1 MVKIGSVKNSQL
13 ELKTVAGWLQF
24 RWVRGNSRTALLFP
38 SNHLSCLQP
47 SAVLVLEGKV
57 AGSSEADVGI
67 KVPPHRGSKPLLNP
81 CSDGTSDGV
90 AVFLSFFFYQ
100 FAAWGLGCF
109 QTQTTQ
115 SHSHPCWWTGR
126 LRWSRVGHYPTWRVE
141 ENPLCPQP
149 GAAGIFCNWE
159 ARGNA
164 PPQSPRPS
172 SFLTHT
178 HTHTWGLQ
186 RRMWAVGTLPTDPSS
201 WPFGLP
207 QTWLWVTSCPIPACG
222 HLHWWSPQEAR
233 RRGSH
238 VLFGDKGAASHK
250 QKGCI
255 AFAFRIAEQKREL
268 HPCIKKDIVY
278 WF

>member
-149 GAAGIFCNWE
+149 GAAGIFATGKPE
-159 ARGNA
+159 ATLLHRA
-164 PPQSPRPS
+164 PGLRPS
-172 SFLTHT
+172 WHT
-178 HTHTWGLQ
+178 HTHTRGVSRGECEQWEHCL
-186 RRMWAVGTLPTDPSS
+186 RTLHPGPLVFHRHDFES
-201 WPFGLP
+201 
-207 QTWLWVTSCPIPACG
+207 QA
-222 HLHWWSPQEAR
+222 
-233 RRGSH
+233 
-238 VLFGDKGAASHK
+238 VLFLLVATCIGGLLRKQGGEGAMFCLAIK
-250 QKGCI
+250 V
-255 AFAFRIAEQKREL
+255 L
-268 HPCIKKDIVY
+268 HLTNRRVA
-278 WF
+278 

>member
-1 MVKIGSVKNSQL
+1 MVKSGSVKNSQL

-24 RWVRGNSRTALLFP
+24 RWVHGNARTALLFP

-90 AVFLSFFFYQ
+90 AVFLSFFFLPICSLEVRL
-100 FAAWGLGCF
+100 FSDPNHPIP
-109 QTQTTQ
+109 Q
-115 SHSHPCWWTGR
+115 SSLLMNRETEVKQG
-126 LRWSRVGHYPTWRVE
+126 WSLPYVKSRGKPIVPTARSSR
-141 ENPLCPQP
+141 N
-149 GAAGIFCNWE
+149 FCNWE

-178 HTHTWGLQ
+178 HTRGVSRGECEQWEHCL
-186 RRMWAVGTLPTDPSS
+186 RTLHPGPSVFHRHDFES
-201 WPFGLP
+201 
-207 QTWLWVTSCPIPACG
+207 QA
-222 HLHWWSPQEAR
+222 
-233 RRGSH
+233 
-238 VLFGDKGAASHK
+238 VLFLLVATCIGGLLRKQGGEGAMFCLAIK
-250 QKGCI
+250 V
-255 AFAFRIAEQKREL
+255 L
-268 HPCIKKDIVY
+268 HLTNRRVA
-278 WF
+278 

>member
-1 MVKIGSVKNSQL
+1 MVKSGSVKNSQL

-24 RWVRGNSRTALLFP
+24 RWVHGNARTALLFP

-90 AVFLSFFFYQ
+90 AVFLSFFFLPICSLEVRL
-100 FAAWGLGCF
+100 F
-109 QTQTTQ
+109 
-115 SHSHPCWWTGR
+115 SDPNHP
-126 LRWSRVGHYPTWRVE
+126 
-141 ENPLCPQP
+141 
-149 GAAGIFCNWE
+149 I
-159 ARGNA
+159 
-164 PPQSPRPS
+164 PQSSLLMNRETEVKQGWSLPYVKSRGKPIVPTARS
-172 SFLTHT
+172 SRNFLQLGSQRQRSSTEPQAFVLPDT

-233 RRGSH
+233 RRGSR